1 MPRAPGCILVFPF
14 PSLKLD
20 KPTDAPLSQHLLLP
34 QSFTS
39 LAEPGK
45 CQITITSPAPCRA
58 VLLPLGCG
66 AAACHLLLVAATSQG
81 EEVAAACSTL
91 APLGALAGHDAL
103 KRPCHQVPT
112 DHGAQQAHRHL
123 QPRTWGETQRSGHH
137 EQHKCILYKP
147 SGLYHPHGRAKT
159 PAAPPPSALCPP
171 RCLADK

>member
-1 MPRAPGCILVFPF
+1 MHPHIPIPF
-14 PSLKLD
+14 PQAGQTHRCSTL
-20 KPTDAPLSQHLLLP
+20 PTPPLAPVLQE
-34 QSFTS
+34 
-39 LAEPGK
+39 AEPGK
-45 CQITITSPAPCRA
+45 FQIITSAPCRA
-58 VLLPLGCG
+58 LLLPL
-66 AAACHLLLVAATSQG
+66 CHLLLVAATGQG

-91 APLGALAGHDAL
+91 APHGALAGHDAL

-147 SGLYHPHGRAKT
+147 SGLHRPHGRVKT
-159 PAAPPPSALCPP
+159 PAAPPPSTLRPP